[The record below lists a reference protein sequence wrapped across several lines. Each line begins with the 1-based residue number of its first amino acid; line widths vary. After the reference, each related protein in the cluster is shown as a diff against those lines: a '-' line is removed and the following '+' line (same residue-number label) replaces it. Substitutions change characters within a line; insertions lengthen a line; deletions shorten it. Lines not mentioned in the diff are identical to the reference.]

1 MAHDAGDPRKR
12 NRELRRALDRPE
24 GRVEDM
30 IPVVRPERLALLVA
44 KFDLGPEGLERRG
57 HVLPAER
64 MGLHGH
70 GGLRPEAGREL
81 RLVDD
86 PHQTPRPPRDG
97 PLPEQS
103 PPPPPG

>member
-1 MAHDAGDPRKR
+1 MAHDAGDPRNR
-12 NRELRRALDRPE
+12 TRELCGALNRPE

-70 GGLRPEAGREL
+70 PGLRPEAGREA
-81 RLVDD
+81 RPGGD
-86 PHQTPRPPRDG
+86 HHATPRRPRG
-97 PLPEQS
+97 ESLPGTS
-103 PPPPPG
+103 GAPAL